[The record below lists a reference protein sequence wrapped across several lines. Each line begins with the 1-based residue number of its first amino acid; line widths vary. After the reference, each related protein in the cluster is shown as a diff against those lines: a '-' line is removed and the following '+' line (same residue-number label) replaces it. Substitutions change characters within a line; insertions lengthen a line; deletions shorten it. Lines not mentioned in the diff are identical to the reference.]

1 MAKTGY
7 FVGNDAGHVVTPCE
21 RRVKAKY
28 RRNKG
33 KLGDVDGSIISRC
46 TYKICVQVHL
56 LKPFIFIIT

>member
-28 RRNKG
+28 RANKG
-33 KLGDVDGSIISRC
+33 KTLVLFYIW
-46 TYKICVQVHL
+46 V
-56 LKPFIFIIT
+56 